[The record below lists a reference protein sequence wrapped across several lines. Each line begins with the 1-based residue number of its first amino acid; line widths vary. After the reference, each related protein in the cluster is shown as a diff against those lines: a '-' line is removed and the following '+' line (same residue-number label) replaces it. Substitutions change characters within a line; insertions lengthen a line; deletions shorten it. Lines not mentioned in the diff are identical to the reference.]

1 MPSRKA
7 LNKAQHAFRRT
18 LQTQGPVA
26 AQVALDRRGG
36 QLPPEM
42 KERAQGMIDQAKRN
56 MGGPIMGYNMGGY
69 LSPEEEAK
77 KRMMMQQKARGG
89 IASTNVQNAPLAPQ
103 KPGMAGGGGQR
114 QQNPLKEIGM
124 GIAKKALMSSLGPVG
139 ALFGGLFNKGGQV
152 PPVKRNM
159 GGPLANPHGYNE
171 GGQTME
177 TPTKKVMDEQKLEQQ
192 AKAFELEQQRKQE
205 AHNMAM
211 KQKQQQFALSQKMK
225 QESATTNKTPTKPK
239 SPLSK

>member
-7 LNKAQHAFRRT
+7 LNKAQHAFKRT

-26 AQVALDRRGG
+26 AQVALDRRGS

-69 LSPEEEAK
+69 LSPEEEEAK

-89 IASTNVQNAPLAPQ
+89 IASTNVQNTPLAPQ
-103 KPGMAGGGGQR
+103 KPGMAGGGGGPKQPGVL
-114 QQNPLKEIGM
+114 QQVGGAL
-124 GIAKKALMSSLGPVG
+124 AKKALMSTLGPVG
-139 ALFGGLFNKGGQV
+139 ALFGGLFNEGGQV

-159 GGPLANPHGYNE
+159 GGPLNPHGYNE
-171 GGQTME
+171 GGHTME

-192 AKAFELEQQRKQE
+192 AKAFELEQKRKQE
-205 AHNMAM
+205 THDLAM
-211 KQKQQQFALSQKMK
+211 RQKQQQFSEAQKMK
-225 QESATTNKTPTKPK
+225 KAAATTNKQPK
-239 SPLSK
+239 APLSK